1 MSRPVV
7 RTCLLSAGVVSLA
20 GLVGCHGGWSQWK
33 LGCHKN
39 RCECEAHCDSQALQP
54 VPYQSGTYYDN
65 GTVPYGPNGVPMAP
79 PVLPEPA
86 QSAPGPLPAPVLPGP
101 KPMGSASNRWSA
113 SPTPRVVYQPATP
126 GGPSFGAQE
135 PVEAQR
141 KLLPGNIRQP
151 ALFERI
157 GAGMKRLIP
166 VGGRSTDQPFA
177 EEGPTTYVMPQPGTE
192 WQPQVRVEPG
202 PASQQVSYE
211 SHRTPQPAP
220 ARLVRPVVIEG
231 IEVWETTAPQA
242 PSPGFPR
249 TTSTAPGTGLTY

>member
-1 MSRPVV
+1 MPNPVL

-33 LGCHKN
+33 FGCHRN
-39 RCECEAHCDSQALQP
+39 RCECRAHCDAQAMQP
-54 VPYQSGTYYDN
+54 VPHESGTYYED
-65 GTVPYGPNGVPMAP
+65 GTVPYGTNGVPMAP
-79 PVLPEPA
+79 PVLPEPT
-86 QSAPGPLPAPVLPGP
+86 QSAPGALPAPVLPGP
-101 KPMGSASNRWSA
+101 KSTGSASNRWSA
-113 SPTPRVVYQPATP
+113 SPAPRVVYHPATP
-126 GGPSFGAQE
+126 NGPSFGAQE

-177 EEGPTTYVMPQPGTE
+177 EEVPTTHVTPQSGSA
-192 WQPQVRVEPG
+192 VSR
-202 PASQQVSYE
+202 QVSYE
-211 SHRTPQPAP
+211 SHRTQEPAP

-231 IEVWETTAPQA
+231 IEVWETTAP
-242 PSPGFPR
+242 
-249 TTSTAPGTGLTY
+249 GTGLAH